1 MNFIKRI
8 DDLGRI
14 VIPKDIRKELEIETN
29 ENMEIS
35 INNNEIILKKYDRL
49 NNKNK
54 LIVKLGKVI
63 YNLLNKNMIITNRE
77 YIIYSNNDSLINKK
91 ISNELKNYIV
101 NRIELEGNKK
111 IELIDEY
118 TINSNL
124 ISKNL
129 ILDSDACGILI
140 IYDDNINEKDKL
152 ILDIFY
158 RFISSI

>member
-77 YIIYSNNDSLINKK
+77 YIIYSNNESLINKK

-101 NRIELEGNKK
+101 NRIELEGNKR